1 MKKDYEIKGS
11 ILRIRMPQ
19 ELDHHAAEEIR
30 VTADRIVERQN
41 IRKIVFD
48 FCDTEFMDSS
58 GIGVI
63 MGRYRN
69 IRLVG
74 GSVSAVNLGERIA
87 RILKISGLERFIKV
101 EQEKNWDR
109 KGVYYGEHE

>member
-1 MKKDYEIKGS
+1 MKKDYEIKGNV
-11 ILRIRMPQ
+11 LRIRMPQ
-19 ELDHHAAEEIR
+19 EVDHHTAEEIR
-30 VTADRIVERQN
+30 VTADRIVEQQN

-69 IRLVG
+69 IRLIG
-74 GSVSAVNLGERIA
+74 GSVIAVNPGERIA

-101 EQEKNWDR
+101 EQEKNWNR